1 MNIRTA
7 LFSLIVLAILALSS
21 CGNDAPPMAPAVNT
35 KDSIAMMVDYGV
47 ATLMSDSGYVKYK
60 LVAEE
65 WHFFNR
71 NNKSLWVFPKGVFLE
86 RYDRKFNVDMH
97 VTADTAYFR
106 DQNLL
111 ELRGR
116 VYLQDLE
123 KQVTFTSEELFYD
136 TQKHL
141 FYSRMYHHF
150 RTPDRDLKG
159 DWFESDD
166 QFRKYHVKQSRGFV
180 PVPGN
185 GEQKAIETS
194 EIPSENESKRLEAV
208 PTARKTNE
216 VPLTAPDTTRVN

>member
-1 MNIRTA
+1 
-7 LFSLIVLAILALSS
+7 
-21 CGNDAPPMAPAVNT
+21 MAPAVSD
-35 KDSIAMMVDYGV
+35 KDSVAVMVDYGV

-60 LVAEE
+60 IVAEE
-65 WHFFNR
+65 WHFFNK
-71 NNKSLWVFPKGVFLE
+71 NNKQLWVFPKGVFLE
-86 RYDRKFNVDMH
+86 RYDRNFNMDMH
-97 VTADTAYFR
+97 LTADTAYFR

-116 VYLQDLE
+116 VYLHDLE
-123 KQVTFTSEELFYD
+123 KQVTYASEELFYD

-141 FYSRMYHHF
+141 FYSNKYHHF
-150 RTPDRDLKG
+150 TTADKDLKG

-194 EIPSENESKRLEAV
+194 ETPSENESQRLEAV
-208 PTARKTNE
+208 PAARKTNE